1 MKLILFTDT
10 IGDLNGVSRFL
21 QDMAENAVINGDDLQ
36 IITSTAKYCPDA
48 ENIHNFPP
56 RFRIKMPYYQELDLA
71 FPPSRIIETFVRSE
85 KPDLIHISTPG
96 PVGLLG
102 KKIAK
107 KINVPILGTYH
118 TDFPAY
124 IRDNTGSDFLKRLTD
139 RWMQHFYKEF
149 VHVFSRS
156 EVYGEV
162 MQKDIAIA
170 PERIS
175 YIRPGTN
182 LKRFSSSHKTKNI
195 WQINGLNEDTVKVL
209 YVGRIS
215 KEKNIPFLFDAW
227 EELKNNYPGIPA
239 ELVLIGEGSCKIR
252 AKKMKG
258 IGVRYLGPI
267 IGEELSHF
275 YASAD
280 LFIFP
285 SVTDTL
291 GQVVMESA
299 ASGLGVIV
307 SDTGGPKTLLT
318 NNPDSGYALDTVD
331 TGLWAEILKNIIED
345 QRLREELGR
354 TGEKHMQSFPIENSY
369 EDFYGMHEYHFQP
382 NQYANNSGAVHCH

>member
-1 MKLILFTDT
+1 MTVVLFTDT

-21 QDMAENAVINGDDLQ
+21 QDMADNAVKNGDDLQ

-56 RFRIKMPYYQELDLA
+56 RFRIRMPYYQELDLA
-71 FPPSRIIETFVRSE
+71 FPPSQMIETFVRRE
-85 KPDLIHISTPG
+85 RPDLIHISTPG

-102 KKIAK
+102 KKIAIK
-107 KINVPILGTYH
+107 MNVPILGTYH

-139 RWMQHFYKEF
+139 RWMRRFYKEF
-149 VHVFSRS
+149 LHVFSRS
-156 EVYGEV
+156 EVYAEV
-162 MQKDIAIA
+162 MQQDIAIA
-170 PERIS
+170 SEKIS

-182 LKRFSSSHKTKNI
+182 LKRFSSKHKRDNI
-195 WQINGLNEDTVKVL
+195 WQINGLHEDRVKVL
-209 YVGRIS
+209 YVGRVS
-215 KEKNIPFLFDAW
+215 KEKNIPFLLDVWA
-227 EELKNNYPGIPA
+227 ELKKIFPDIPA
-239 ELVLIGEGSCKIR
+239 DLALIGEGSCKVR
-252 AKKMKG
+252 ACQMKG

-267 IGEELSHF
+267 IGEELSHL

-307 SDTGGPKTLLT
+307 SDIGGPKTLLS
-318 NNPDSGYALDTVD
+318 NNPDSGYALDTADIGQWVK
-331 TGLWAEILKNIIED
+331 ILKNIIED
-345 QRLREELGR
+345 QKLREELGR
-354 TGEKHMQSFPIENSY
+354 AGENFMQSFPIEESY
-369 EDFYGMHEYHFQP
+369 EDFYGMHKYYFSRI
-382 NQYANNSGAVHCH
+382 NTLKTAVRQNG